1 MPDYPV
7 HTIDTAP
14 AESKEQLESALRGF
28 GFVPNLLGV
37 LAESPAALDAY
48 IAVSKAF
55 GASTFTD
62 VERQLVLLT
71 VSAEHEC
78 EYCVAAHSALAAA
91 AKMPAEVLDAIR
103 SGEPIADRRLET
115 LRRTTRE
122 LVRSRGWI
130 SRDDVE
136 AFLAVGF
143 TQAQLLDVI
152 VGIAQKTISNYTNHV
167 AGTPLDRPFARFA
180 WSRAEATA
188 SR

>member
-1 MPDYPV
+1 MQARTV
-7 HTIDTAP
+7 VI
-14 AESKEQLESALRGF
+14 
-28 GFVPNLLGV
+28 LGGGV
-37 LAESPAALDAY
+37 GG
-48 IAVSKAF
+48 V
-55 GASTFTD
+55 
-62 VERQLVLLT
+62 
-71 VSAEHEC
+71 
-78 EYCVAAHSALAAA
+78 VAARELRRRLPRPHRI
-91 AKMPAEVLDAIR
+91 VLIDREREHAIR